1 MEGGVTGPALF
12 APTSPTPPPPAFP
25 LPALISNSVAQS
37 VPQLIVKKMNPTVKK
52 NQKIKNQNLTKRNKQ
67 IILRGEVLCPVVSV
81 GAASRSYWAKIFL
94 ACLFFFSVSLLIPV
108 TVAALEFA
116 REKLKGENPLF
127 PFFFG

>member
-52 NQKIKNQNLTKRNKQ
+52 KKNQNLTKRNKQ
-67 IILRGEVLCPVVSV
+67 IILRGEVLDVQWYLLVQL
-81 GAASRSYWAKIFL
+81 L
-94 ACLFFFSVSLLIPV
+94 AVTGQRFFWFVCFFSPCLCRFPSPLLLLSLPV
-108 TVAALEFA
+108 
-116 REKLKGENPLF
+116 KN
-127 PFFFG
+127 